1 LGLLLS
7 NKPTVLPLRSAKRG
21 SAAIRS
27 DDVRAFPSGLKII
40 IVSPCSVRGNSVDL
54 ILTGSFVVEIDSYWD
69 FPSLFVIEFMD
80 NEKSIGFCRRAV
92 PNWNNRQAHRMLRYR
107 FIYRNQ
113 KKLSTGAINAAPARS
128 DAKISVCALP
138 A

>member
-40 IVSPCSVRGNSVDL
+40 IVSPCSVRWNSLTLLSADSL
-54 ILTGSFVVEIDSYWD
+54 SSKSILTGIFPRCPMLTGNTSFT
-69 FPSLFVIEFMD
+69 
-80 NEKSIGFCRRAV
+80 
-92 PNWNNRQAHRMLRYR
+92 
-107 FIYRNQ
+107 YRNQ
-113 KKLSTGAINAAPARS
+113 KKFSTGDYGS
-128 DAKISVCALP
+128 GAKTSLGCALIT
-138 A
+138 ASAGGYLD